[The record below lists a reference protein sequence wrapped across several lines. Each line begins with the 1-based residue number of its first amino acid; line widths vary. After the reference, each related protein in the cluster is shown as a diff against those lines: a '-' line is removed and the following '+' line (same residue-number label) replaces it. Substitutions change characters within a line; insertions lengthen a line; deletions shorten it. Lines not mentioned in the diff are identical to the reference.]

1 MSVMSTRQASA
12 EAAVGGE
19 FMVPELWDADPR
31 AAGSATR
38 WPAGPA
44 GGSGGGWGSGRG
56 SGASRHG
63 ERGLHVAEVHLTEFY
78 LRELRIREVR
88 AGRRDA
94 RRPEIGAGRADRVRP
109 AGARAAGSTPAPLRL
124 TRRGRAVVAVLTVL
138 AAAAVVML
146 LWLVV
151 AGGAQAASH
160 GEPAGAGYRGMTS
173 IVVRPG
179 QTLWSIAVSAEPA
192 ANPWVVIRQIVDA
205 NALSGTSVRS
215 GQQLWVPRG

>member
-19 FMVPELWDADPR
+19 FMVPEPWDAGLWGADPR
-31 AAGSATR
+31 DAAPAARGAAGLA
-38 WPAGPA
+38 A
-44 GGSGGGWGSGRG
+44 GGCGGRGSGRG
-56 SGASRHG
+56 SGASRQG
-63 ERGLHVAEVHLTEFY
+63 ERGLHVAEVHFTEFY
-78 LRELRIREVR
+78 RRELRIREVR

-94 RRPEIGAGRADRVRP
+94 RRPGIGAARADR
-109 AGARAAGSTPAPLRL
+109 ARAAAAQPAPLRL

-146 LWLVV
+146 LWLAV

-173 IVVRPG
+173 IVVKPG
-179 QTLWSIAVSAEPA
+179 QTLWSIAVAAEPS
-192 ANPWVVIRQIVDA
+192 ANPWVVIRQIIDA
-205 NALSGTSVRS
+205 NALGGTSVRS
-215 GQQLWVPRG
+215 GQLLWVPRG